1 MKLLKDKRGM
11 TLFELLA
18 VIVILGIVAAIAYP
32 TVTTLINNQKRKAF
46 VEQANIFVNHVI
58 TLARADLHEPD
69 GKLDVTTYYFGKI
82 DFDPDT
88 QDPLAPAPVS
98 LEDDFSGNFN
108 AYIVLGTSES
118 GNDVIVIEF
127 YYADDNYS
135 ITKDEN
141 SEDFTIPFTQ
151 NDIDK
156 KD

>member
-32 TVTTLINNQKRKAF
+32 TVTTLINNQKRNAF
-46 VEQANIFVNHVI
+46 VEQANMFVNNAI
-58 TLARADLHEPD
+58 TLARADLQEPD
-69 GKLDVTTYYFGKI
+69 GELDVTTYYFGTDFGDTGFEI
-82 DFDPDT
+82 DRDDST
-88 QDPLAPAPVS
+88 QQS
-98 LEDDFSGNFN
+98 LDNDFSGNFN
-108 AYIVLGTSES
+108 AYIVLGKS

-135 ITKDEN
+135 ITKVEKT
-141 SEDFTIPFTQ
+141 EGYTIPFTK

-156 KD
+156 